1 MNENESILYIKI
13 KLGKRSIC
21 VKYAIRFLSVAA
33 FFLMIEQTSFFITR
47 HAAKNML
54 ADKEQKEIL
63 MRLPPKSESEVRVN
77 AQMDIFLEEYSVDTG
92 QLLFVEPY
100 WDIRLAGMNEEELR
114 LFLSDP
120 SQMEE
125 KDDRYKRIMAEFENY
140 KKRSAKERETL
151 YESIISEIVS
161 SFLPVL
167 DNLEKAVAAETKDEE
182 YKKGVELM
190 YQQFKDVLGSKG
202 VKEIETVGK
211 TFDPELHEAVS
222 LVVDEN
228 LGEKEIKEEFRKG
241 YMIGNRVIRHS
252 MVIVAN

>member
-1 MNENESILYIKI
+1 ME
-13 KLGKRSIC
+13 
-21 VKYAIRFLSVAA
+21 
-33 FFLMIEQTSFFITR
+33 
-47 HAAKNML
+47 
-54 ADKEQKEIL
+54 DKK
-63 MRLPPKSESEVRVN
+63 
-77 AQMDIFLEEYSVDTG
+77 
-92 QLLFVEPY
+92 
-100 WDIRLAGMNEEELR
+100 EELKKKTNTDER
-114 LFLSDP
+114 DKQNNKSMEKADEIIELKK
-120 SQMEE
+120 QMASMKAEIEE

-140 KKRSAKERETL
+140 KKRSAKERESL
-151 YESIISEIVS
+151 YDSIISEIVS

-167 DNLEKAVAAETKDEE
+167 DNLEKAAVAETKDEE

-190 YQQFKDVLGSKG
+190 LQQFKDVLASKG

-222 LVVDEN
+222 SVVDEN